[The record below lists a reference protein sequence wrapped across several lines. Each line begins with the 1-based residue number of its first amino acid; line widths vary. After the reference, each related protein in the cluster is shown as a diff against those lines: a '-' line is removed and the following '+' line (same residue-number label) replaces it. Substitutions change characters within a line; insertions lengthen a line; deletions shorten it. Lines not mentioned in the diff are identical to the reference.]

1 MIKDISGILAFA
13 FIGLVSGFINWSGL
27 FFLPDIPVIQQYYP
41 SVILGIFLF
50 LAGRYVAHLK
60 SFNQILSLI
69 ILIVFSSIGWRA
81 SIEYGHALGGP
92 VPFVNAGII
101 GAFAVA
107 IGWLLA
113 WQIRTGIIKLIVIVT
128 LAGAL
133 GGGIFQLFN
142 TLLSDSEN
150 LWVLILF
157 CEWQTILFAGIALAH
172 QHKHKKAGK

>member
-13 FIGLVSGFINWSGL
+13 FVGLIAGLVNWSGM
-27 FFLPDIPVIQQYYP
+27 FFLPDVPVIQQYYP
-41 SVILGIFLF
+41 SVVLGIFLF
-50 LAGRYVAHLK
+50 LAGRYVANLK
-60 SFNQILSLI
+60 SFNQLLSLI

-92 VPFVNAGII
+92 VPFVNAGIV

-107 IGWLLA
+107 IGWILA
-113 WQIRTGIIKLIVIVT
+113 WQVRTGVIKLIIIVT

-133 GGGIFQLFN
+133 GGGIFQLIDMV
-142 TLLSDSEN
+142 LSDSEN

-157 CEWQTILFAGIALAH
+157 CEWQALLFAGIAFAH
-172 QHKHKKAGK
+172 LQKTRNTKT

>member
-1 MIKDISGILAFA
+1 MTKNLPEILAFA
-13 FIGLVSGFINWSGL
+13 FIGLIAGLINWSGM
-27 FFLPDIPVIQQYYP
+27 FFLPDVPVVQSYYP
-41 SVILGIFLF
+41 SVVLGIFLF
-50 LAGRYVAHLK
+50 LAGNYVAKLK
-60 SFNQILSLI
+60 TFNQILSLV

-92 VPFVNAGII
+92 VPFVNAGIV

-107 IGWLLA
+107 IGWILA
-113 WQIRTGIIKLIVIVT
+113 WQIRAGSIRLIVIVT

-133 GGGIFQLFN
+133 GGGIFQLID

-157 CEWQTILFAGIALAH
+157 CEWQAIVFASIALAH
-172 QHKHKKAGK
+172 QHKQKKPRN